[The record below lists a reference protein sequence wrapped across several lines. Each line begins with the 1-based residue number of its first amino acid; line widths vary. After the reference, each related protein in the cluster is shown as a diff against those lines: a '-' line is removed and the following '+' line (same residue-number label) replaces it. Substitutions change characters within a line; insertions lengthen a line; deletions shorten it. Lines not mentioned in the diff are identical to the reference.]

1 MTHTITITEE
11 QRCELARSL
20 DTKIRRIQAK
30 LRWQDRLLQRGGVHA
45 DGSPCDLEK
54 ERSIYAKRQ
63 ARIQRLQELL
73 TLVEYERT

>member
-20 DTKIRRIQAK
+20 VTKIQRIQAK
-30 LRWQDRLLQRGGVHA
+30 LRWQDRLLKRGGVHA
-45 DGSPCDLEK
+45 DGAPCDLEK

-63 ARIQRLQELL
+63 ARIHRLQDLL
-73 TLVEYERT
+73 TIVENERS